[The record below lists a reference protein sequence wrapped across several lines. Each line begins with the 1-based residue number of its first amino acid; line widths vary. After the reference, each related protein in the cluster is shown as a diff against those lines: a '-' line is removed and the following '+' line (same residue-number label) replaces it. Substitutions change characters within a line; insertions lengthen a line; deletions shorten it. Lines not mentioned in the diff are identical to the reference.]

1 MPVIV
6 NTINSILARTNKI
19 KSQKRTPR
27 QAPASTEIR
36 CYPLRIGP
44 GVELLSTIHELME
57 NIGVQSLFILSCVG
71 NLAEC
76 SLNSHQLN
84 KKEYDIVSLSGTFDQ
99 DSHHIMG
106 SFADSETGSLIG
118 GRVRS
123 LTVHTTCELML
134 AEPLD
139 CTFFREFDPR
149 TGEDE
154 LNIRRKLVTDL

>member
-1 MPVIV
+1 MPVIA
-6 NTINSILARTNKI
+6 NKINSILARTNKI
-19 KSQKRTPR
+19 KSQKRTFR
-27 QAPASTEIR
+27 QPPASTEIR

-44 GVELLSTIHELME
+44 GVELISAIHELME
-57 NIGVQSLFILSCVG
+57 EIGVQSLFILSCVG
-71 NLAEC
+71 NLSQC

-84 KKEYDIVSLSGTFDQ
+84 EKCDIVSLNGTFDQ

-106 SFADSETGSLIG
+106 SFADSETGALIG
-118 GRVRS
+118 GRIRC

-149 TGEDE
+149 TGQNE
-154 LNIRRKLVTDL
+154 LNVRRKLVTDS

>member
-1 MPVIV
+1 MPIIT
-6 NTINSILARTNKI
+6 NTINSMLARKHKV
-19 KSQKRTPR
+19 KSQRRTTR
-27 QAPASTEIR
+27 QAPASTGIR

-57 NIGVQSLFILSCVG
+57 DIGVQSLFILSCVG
-71 NLAEC
+71 NISEC
-76 SLNSHQLN
+76 SLNSRQLN
-84 KKEYDIVSLSGTFDQ
+84 KKGYDIVSLSGTFDQ
-99 DSHHIMG
+99 ESHHIMG
-106 SFADSETGSLIG
+106 SFADPETGSLIG

-149 TGEDE
+149 TGENE
-154 LNIRRKLVTDL
+154 LNVRRKLLTDL